1 MNKLKLIIQ
10 REFLAKVRNRT
21 FIIMTFLSP
30 ILMIGMIAL
39 VTLLTKSSIEKKSV
53 VAYVDESGLFKGEDF
68 NKDKSISFENL
79 SEIGLEKAKIIVDE
93 SSHEGLLYI
102 PPYENI
108 DDLAI
113 NIQFFSEDSPSMITI
128 STLESLIDKKLETE
142 KMKLLDIDLVK
153 LDASRVDV
161 NIKMSNFSG
170 VKSSKLINGL
180 KIGIG
185 MGAGYLIMM
194 FILIYGAMV
203 MRSVIEEKTSRIIEV
218 IISSVKPFQLM
229 LGKIFGTALAG
240 LTQFITWGFLMLVIF
255 IGSSYFFGVDLHNSD
270 LGVQPMSVQEMGVDQ
285 MDQIAQNETQAI
297 FNELIQLPLIS
308 TFVYFI
314 LYFVLGYLLYS
325 SLYAAIGAAVDN
337 ETDTQQF
344 MLPIMLPLM
353 LGVYIGFATVIND
366 PHGTIATVFSIVPF
380 TSPIVMLMRIP
391 FGVPIWQILTSLL
404 CLFMS
409 FLAVVWVA
417 AKIYRVGILMYGK
430 KINYKEL
437 IKWIRY

>member
-1 MNKLKLIIQ
+1 MNKLILIIQ
-10 REFLAKVRNRT
+10 REYLAKVRNKT

-39 VTLLTKSSIEKKSV
+39 VALLTKSSIDKKSS
-53 VAYVDESGLFKGEDF
+53 VAYVDESGLFDKEDF
-68 NKDKSISFENL
+68 DNSKTITFENL
-79 SEIGLEKAKIIVDE
+79 TEIGLEKAKIIAQE

-102 PPYENI
+102 PENKNI
-108 DDLAI
+108 DKVAEG
-113 NIQFFSEDSPSMITI
+113 IQFFSEESPSMITI
-128 STLESLIDKKLETE
+128 SSLESIIDKKLENE
-142 KMKLLDIDLVK
+142 KMMKLEIDLIK
-153 LDASRVDV
+153 LQEARVDTD
-161 NIKMSNFSG
+161 IKLSNFDG
-170 VKSSKLINGL
+170 IKSSKLINGI

-203 MRSVIEEKTSRIIEV
+203 MRSVIEEKTSRIVEV

-229 LGKIFGTALAG
+229 MGKILGTAAAG
-240 LTQFITWGFLMLVIF
+240 LTQFIVWGILMLLIF
-255 IGSSYFFGVDLHNSD
+255 VGSSYFFGVDLSSN
-270 LGVQPMSVQEMGVDQ
+270 GVGGQQMAMDQ
-285 MDQIAQNETQAI
+285 MNQMAESETQLV
-297 FNELIQLPLIS
+297 FTELMNLPLIS
-308 TFVYFI
+308 TFIYFI
-314 LYFVLGYLLYS
+314 LYFLLGYLLYS

-366 PHGTIATVFSIVPF
+366 PHGTVATIFSMIPF

-391 FGVPIWQILTSLL
+391 FGVPWWQIIISLL
-404 CLFMS
+404 LLVLTFI
-409 FLAVVWVA
+409 AVVWLA
-417 AKIYRVGILMYGK
+417 AKVYRVGILMYGK

-437 IKWIRY
+437 MKWIRY

>member
-1 MNKLKLIIQ
+1 
-10 REFLAKVRNRT
+10 
-21 FIIMTFLSP
+21 MTFLSP
-30 ILMIGMIAL
+30 VLMIGMIAL
-39 VTLLTKSSIEKKSV
+39 VALLTKSSIEKKGS
-53 VAYVDESGLFKGEDF
+53 VAYVDESGMFQTEDF
-68 NKDKSISFENL
+68 SQNKTITFENL
-79 SEIGLEKAKIIVDE
+79 TEIGLDKAKIIARE

-102 PPYENI
+102 PKGDEI
-108 DDLAI
+108 DEIAKG
-113 NIQFFSEDSPSMITI
+113 IQFFSEESPSMITI
-128 STLESLIDKKLETE
+128 STLESLLNKKLENE
-142 KMKLLDIDLVK
+142 KMKMLQIDLVK
-153 LDASRVDV
+153 LEQAKVHLD
-161 NIKMSNFSG
+161 IKLSNFSG
-170 VKSSKLINGL
+170 IKSSKLINGI

-229 LGKIFGTALAG
+229 LGKILGTAAAG
-240 LTQFITWGFLMLVIF
+240 LTQFIVWGLLLGLIF
-255 IGSSYFFGVDLHNSD
+255 VGSSYFFGVDLAPN
-270 LGVQPMSVQEMGVDQ
+270 GVGAQQMGMEQ
-285 MDQIAQNETQAI
+285 MNQLAQDETQLV
-297 FNELIQLPLIS
+297 FTELMNLPLVS
-308 TFVYFI
+308 TFIFFI
-314 LYFVLGYLLYS
+314 LYFLLGYLLYS

-366 PHGTIATVFSIVPF
+366 PHGTVATIFSMIPF

-391 FGVPIWQILTSLL
+391 FGVPWWQIVISLML
-404 CLFMS
+404 LVVT
-409 FLAVVWVA
+409 FLGVVWLA
-417 AKIYRVGILMYGK
+417 AKVYRVGILMYGK

>member
-21 FIIMTFLSP
+21 FIVMTFLSP

-39 VTLLTKSSIEKKSV
+39 VALLTKSSIEKTST
-53 VAYVDESGLFKGEDF
+53 VAFVDDSGLFHGDDF
-68 NKDKSISFENL
+68 NKDKSIVFEDL
-79 SEIGLEKAKIIVDE
+79 TEIGIEKAKIIVRE

-102 PPYENI
+102 PSKE
-108 DDLAI
+108 DLDEIASS
-113 NIQFFSEDSPSMITI
+113 IQFFSEESPSMITI
-128 STLESLIDKKLETE
+128 SSLESILDKKLENE
-142 KMKLLDIDLVK
+142 KMKKLGIDVVK
-153 LDASRVDV
+153 LEKSKV
-161 NIKMSNFSG
+161 NIDIRMSNFSG
-170 VKSSKLINGL
+170 IKSSKLINGI

-194 FILIYGAMV
+194 FIIIYGAMV

-240 LTQFITWGFLMLVIF
+240 LTQFVVWGLLLVLIF
-255 IGSSYFFGVDLHNSD
+255 IGSSYFFGVELHNS
-270 LGVQPMSVQEMGVDQ
+270 GVGMQQMGAEQ
-285 MDQIAQNETQAI
+285 MNQLAQNDTQLL
-297 FNELIQLPLIS
+297 FDELMNLPLVS
-308 TFVYFI
+308 TFIFFI
-314 LYFVLGYLLYS
+314 LYFLFGYLLYS

-366 PHGTIATVFSIVPF
+366 PHGTVATVFSMIPF

-391 FGVPIWQILTSLL
+391 FGVPWWQVLVSLTLL
-404 CLFMS
+404 LVT
-409 FLAVVWVA
+409 FLGIVWIA

-430 KINYKEL
+430 KISYKEL
-437 IKWIRY
+437 MKWVRY

>member
-10 REFLAKVRNRT
+10 REYLAKVRNRT
-21 FIIMTFLSP
+21 FIVMTFLSP

-39 VTLLTKSSIEKKSV
+39 VALLTKSSIEKKGT
-53 VAYVDESGLFKGEDF
+53 VAFVDDSGLFQGNDF
-68 NKDKSISFENL
+68 SRDKSITFEDL
-79 SEIGLEKAKIIVDE
+79 TEIGLDKAKIIVRE

-102 PPYENI
+102 PSKE
-108 DDLAI
+108 DLDQIAS
-113 NIQFFSEDSPSMITI
+113 NIQFFSEESPSMITI
-128 STLESLIDKKLETE
+128 STLESILDKKLEKE
-142 KMKLLDIDLVK
+142 KMKKLGIDLVK
-153 LDASRVDV
+153 LEKSKVSIDIR
-161 NIKMSNFSG
+161 MSNFSG
-170 VKSSKLINGL
+170 IKSSKLINGI

-240 LTQFITWGFLMLVIF
+240 LTQFIVWGLLLVLIF
-255 IGSSYFFGVDLHNSD
+255 IGSSYFFGVDLHNN
-270 LGVQPMSVQEMGVDQ
+270 GVGIQQMGAEQ
-285 MDQIAQNETQAI
+285 MNQLAQNETQLL
-297 FNELIQLPLIS
+297 FDELMSLPLIS
-308 TFVYFI
+308 TFVFFI
-314 LYFVLGYLLYS
+314 LYFLLGYLLYS

-366 PHGTIATVFSIVPF
+366 PHGTVATVFSLIPF

-391 FGVPIWQILTSLL
+391 FGVPWWEILISLTL
-404 CLFMS
+404 LLLS
-409 FLAVVWVA
+409 FLGIVWIA
-417 AKIYRVGILMYGK
+417 AKVYRVGILMYGK
-430 KINYKEL
+430 KISYKEL
-437 IKWIRY
+437 MKWVRY

>member
-1 MNKLKLIIQ
+1 MNKLILIIQ
-10 REFLAKVRNRT
+10 REFLAKVRNKT

-39 VTLLTKSSIEKKSV
+39 VALLTKSSIDKKSS
-53 VAYVDESGLFKGEDF
+53 VAYVDESGLFDKEDF
-68 NKDKSISFENL
+68 NSSKTITFENL
-79 SEIGLEKAKIIVDE
+79 TEVGLEKAKIIAQE

-102 PPYENI
+102 PENKNI
-108 DDLAI
+108 DKVAEG
-113 NIQFFSEDSPSMITI
+113 IQFFSDESPSMITV
-128 STLESLIDKKLETE
+128 SSLESIIDKKLENE
-142 KMKLLDIDLVK
+142 KMMKLEIDLIK
-153 LDASRVDV
+153 LEEARVDTD
-161 NIKMSNFSG
+161 IKLSNFDG
-170 VKSSKLINGL
+170 IKSSKLINGI

-203 MRSVIEEKTSRIIEV
+203 MRSVIEEKTSRIVEV

-229 LGKIFGTALAG
+229 MGKILGTAAAG
-240 LTQFITWGFLMLVIF
+240 LTQFIVWGILMLLIF
-255 IGSSYFFGVDLHNSD
+255 VGSSYFFGVDLSSN
-270 LGVQPMSVQEMGVDQ
+270 GVGGQQMPMDQ
-285 MDQIAQNETQAI
+285 MNQMAQSETQLV
-297 FNELIQLPLIS
+297 FSELMNLPLIS
-308 TFVYFI
+308 TFIYFI
-314 LYFVLGYLLYS
+314 LYFLLGYLLYS

-366 PHGTIATVFSIVPF
+366 PHGTVATIFSMIPF

-391 FGVPIWQILTSLL
+391 FGVPWWQIIISLL
-404 CLFMS
+404 LLVLTFI
-409 FLAVVWVA
+409 AVVWLA
-417 AKIYRVGILMYGK
+417 AKVYRVGILMYGK

-437 IKWIRY
+437 MKWIRY

>member
-1 MNKLKLIIQ
+1 MNKLKLIIK

-21 FIIMTFLSP
+21 FIVMTFLSP
-30 ILMIGMIAL
+30 ILMIGMISL
-39 VTLLTKSSIEKKSV
+39 VALLTKSSIEKKST
-53 VAYVDESGLFKGEDF
+53 VAFVDDSGLFQGDDF
-68 NKDKSISFENL
+68 SKYKSITFEDL
-79 SEIGLEKAKIIVDE
+79 TDIGLEKAKIIVRE
-93 SSHEGLLYI
+93 SSQEGLLYI
-102 PPYENI
+102 PLKTNVDEI
-108 DDLAI
+108 AT
-113 NIQFFSEDSPSMITI
+113 NIQFFSEESPSMITV
-128 STLESLIDKKLETE
+128 STLESIIDKKLENE
-142 KMKLLDIDLVK
+142 KMKQLGIDLVK
-153 LDASRVDV
+153 LEKSKLNID
-161 NIKMSNFSG
+161 IKMSNFSG
-170 VKSSKLINGL
+170 IKSSKLINGI

-240 LTQFITWGFLMLVIF
+240 LTQFIVWGFLMALIF
-255 IGSSYFFGVDLHNSD
+255 VGSSYFFGVDLHSNGVGMQQMGAEQMNQ
-270 LGVQPMSVQEMGVDQ
+270 LG
-285 MDQIAQNETQAI
+285 QNETQLL
-297 FNELIQLPLIS
+297 FDELMSLPLIS

-314 LYFVLGYLLYS
+314 LYFLLGYLLYS

-366 PHGTIATVFSIVPF
+366 PHGTIATVFSLIPF

-391 FGVPIWQILTSLL
+391 FGVPWWEIMISLTLL
-404 CLFMS
+404 MLS
-409 FLAVVWVA
+409 FLGVVWIA
-417 AKIYRVGILMYGK
+417 AKVYRVGILMYGK
-430 KINYKEL
+430 KISYKEL
-437 IKWIRY
+437 MKWIRY

>member
-10 REFLAKVRNRT
+10 REYLAKVRNRT
-21 FIIMTFLSP
+21 FIVMTFLSP

-39 VTLLTKSSIEKKSV
+39 VALLTKSSIEKKAT
-53 VAYVDESGLFKGEDF
+53 VAFVAVSGLSQGNDF
-68 NKDKSISFENL
+68 SRDKSITFEDL
-79 SEIGLEKAKIIVDE
+79 TEIGLDKAKIIVRE

-102 PPYENI
+102 PSKE
-108 DDLAI
+108 DLDQIAS
-113 NIQFFSEDSPSMITI
+113 NIQFFSEESPSMITI
-128 STLESLIDKKLETE
+128 STLESILDKKLEKE
-142 KMKLLDIDLVK
+142 KMKKLGIDLVK
-153 LDASRVDV
+153 LEKSKVSIDIR
-161 NIKMSNFSG
+161 MSNFSG
-170 VKSSKLINGL
+170 IKSSKLINGI

-240 LTQFITWGFLMLVIF
+240 LTQFIVWGLLLVLIF
-255 IGSSYFFGVDLHNSD
+255 IGSSYFFGVDLHNN
-270 LGVQPMSVQEMGVDQ
+270 GVGIQQMGAEQ
-285 MDQIAQNETQAI
+285 MNQLAQNETQLL
-297 FNELIQLPLIS
+297 FDELMSLPLIS
-308 TFVYFI
+308 TFVFFI
-314 LYFVLGYLLYS
+314 LYFLLGYLLYS

-366 PHGTIATVFSIVPF
+366 PHGTVATVFSLIPF

-391 FGVPIWQILTSLL
+391 FGVPWWEILISLTL
-404 CLFMS
+404 LLLS
-409 FLAVVWVA
+409 FLGIVWIA
-417 AKIYRVGILMYGK
+417 AKVYRVGILMYGK
-430 KINYKEL
+430 KISYKEL
-437 IKWIRY
+437 MKWVRY

>member
-21 FIIMTFLSP
+21 FIVMTFLSP

-39 VTLLTKSSIEKKSV
+39 VALLTKSSIEKTSTI
-53 VAYVDESGLFKGEDF
+53 AFVDDSGLFHGDDF
-68 NKDKSISFENL
+68 SKDKSIVFEDL
-79 SEIGLEKAKIIVDE
+79 TEIGIEKAKIIAME

-102 PPYENI
+102 PSRQDLDEIANNI
-108 DDLAI
+108 E
-113 NIQFFSEDSPSMITI
+113 FFSEEPPSMITI
-128 STLESLIDKKLETE
+128 STLESILDKKLENE
-142 KMKLLDIDLVK
+142 KMKKLGIDLVK
-153 LDASRVDV
+153 LEKSKV
-161 NIKMSNFSG
+161 NIDIRMSNFSG
-170 VKSSKLINGL
+170 IKSSKLINGI
-180 KIGIG
+180 KIGMG

-194 FILIYGAMV
+194 FIIIYGAMV

-240 LTQFITWGFLMLVIF
+240 LTQFVVWGLLMALIF
-255 IGSSYFFGVDLHNSD
+255 IGSSYFFGVELFNG
-270 LGVQPMSVQEMGVDQ
+270 GVGMQQIGAEQ
-285 MDQIAQNETQAI
+285 MNQLAQNETQLL
-297 FNELIQLPLIS
+297 FDELMNLPLIS
-308 TFVYFI
+308 TFVFFI
-314 LYFVLGYLLYS
+314 LYFLLGYLLYS

-366 PHGTIATVFSIVPF
+366 PHGTVATVFSMIPF

-391 FGVPIWQILTSLL
+391 FGVPWWQILISLVL
-404 CLFMS
+404 LLITFIGI
-409 FLAVVWVA
+409 VWIA
-417 AKIYRVGILMYGK
+417 AKVYRVGILMYGK
-430 KINYKEL
+430 KISYKEL
-437 IKWIRY
+437 IKWVRY

>member
-21 FIIMTFLSP
+21 FIVMTFLSP

-39 VTLLTKSSIEKKSV
+39 VALLTKNSIEKKST
-53 VAYVDESGLFKGEDF
+53 VAFVDDSGLFSHDDF
-68 NKDKSISFENL
+68 SKEKSILFENL
-79 SEIGLEKAKIIVDE
+79 SEIGLEKAKILVRE
-93 SSHEGLLYI
+93 SSQEGLLYI
-102 PPYENI
+102 PGKKSI
-108 DDLAI
+108 DEI
-113 NIQFFSEDSPSMITI
+113 SEGVQFFSEESPSMITI
-128 STLESLIDKKLETE
+128 STLESILDNKLEKE
-142 KMKLLDIDLVK
+142 KMKQLGIDLVK
-153 LDASRVDV
+153 LEKSKV
-161 NIKMSNFSG
+161 NLDIRLSNFSG
-170 VKSSKLINGL
+170 VKSSKLINGI

-194 FILIYGAMV
+194 FIIIYGAMV

-229 LGKIFGTALAG
+229 MGKILGTAAAG
-240 LTQFITWGFLMLVIF
+240 LTQFIIWGLLMMLIF
-255 IGSSYFFGVDLHNSD
+255 IGSSYFFGVELHNN
-270 LGVQPMSVQEMGVDQ
+270 GVGAQQMGMEH
-285 MDQIAQNETQAI
+285 MDQLAQNDTQLI
-297 FNELIQLPLIS
+297 FDELMGLPLIS

-314 LYFVLGYLLYS
+314 LYFLLGYLLYS

-366 PHGTIATVFSIVPF
+366 PHGTVATVFSLIPF

-391 FGVPIWQILTSLL
+391 FGVPWWEILISLL
-404 CLFMS
+404 LLMLS
-409 FLAVVWVA
+409 FLGVVWIA
-417 AKIYRVGILMYGK
+417 AKVYRVGILMYGK

-437 IKWIRY
+437 IKWVRY

>member
-1 MNKLKLIIQ
+1 MKKLMLIIQ
-10 REFLAKVRNRT
+10 REFLAKVRNKT

-39 VTLLTKSSIEKKSV
+39 VALLTKSSIDKKSS
-53 VAYVDESGLFKGEDF
+53 VAYVDESGLFSMEDF
-68 NKDKSISFENL
+68 NNNKTITFENL
-79 SEIGLEKAKIIVDE
+79 TEVGLEKAKIIAQE

-102 PPYENI
+102 PEHKSI
-108 DDLAI
+108 DQVAEG
-113 NIQFFSEDSPSMITI
+113 IQFFSEESPGMITI
-128 STLESLIDKKLETE
+128 SSLESMIDKKLENE
-142 KMKLLDIDLVK
+142 KMKKLEIDLIK
-153 LDASRVDV
+153 LQESRVDTD
-161 NIKMSNFSG
+161 IKLSNFDG
-170 VKSSKLINGL
+170 IKSSKLINGI

-229 LGKIFGTALAG
+229 MGKILGTAAAG
-240 LTQFITWGFLMLVIF
+240 LTQFIIWGILMLLIF
-255 IGSSYFFGVDLHNSD
+255 VGSSYFFGVDLSSNSV
-270 LGVQPMSVQEMGVDQ
+270 GGQQMAMDQ
-285 MDQIAQNETQAI
+285 MNQMAQSETQLV
-297 FNELIQLPLIS
+297 FTELMNLPLIS
-308 TFVYFI
+308 TFIYFI
-314 LYFVLGYLLYS
+314 LYFLLGYLLYS

-366 PHGTIATVFSIVPF
+366 PHGTVATIFSMIPF

-391 FGVPIWQILTSLL
+391 FGVPWWQIIISLL
-404 CLFMS
+404 LLVLTFI
-409 FLAVVWVA
+409 AVVWLA
-417 AKIYRVGILMYGK
+417 AKVYRVGILMYGK

-437 IKWIRY
+437 MKWIRY

>member
-21 FIIMTFLSP
+21 FIVMTFLSP

-39 VTLLTKSSIEKKSV
+39 VALLTKSSIEKKST
-53 VAYVDESGLFKGEDF
+53 VAFVDDSGLFHGDDF
-68 NKDKSISFENL
+68 SKDKSVTFEDL
-79 SEIGLEKAKIIVDE
+79 TEIGLEKAKIIVRE
-93 SSHEGLLYI
+93 SSQEGLLYI
-102 PPYENI
+102 PSKVGI
-108 DDLAI
+108 DEVAA
-113 NIQFFSEDSPSMITI
+113 NIQFFSEESPSMITI
-128 STLESLIDKKLETE
+128 STLEGILDKKLENE
-142 KMKLLDIDLVK
+142 KMKQLGIDLVK
-153 LDASRVDV
+153 LEKSKVD
-161 NIKMSNFSG
+161 IDIRMSNFSG
-170 VKSSKLINGL
+170 IKSSKLINGI

-240 LTQFITWGFLMLVIF
+240 LTQFVVWGLLMLLIF
-255 IGSSYFFGVDLHNSD
+255 VGSSYFFGVELHNN
-270 LGVQPMSVQEMGVDQ
+270 GVGMQQMGAEQ
-285 MDQIAQNETQAI
+285 MNQLAQNETQLV
-297 FNELIQLPLIS
+297 FDELMSLPLIS

-314 LYFVLGYLLYS
+314 LYFLLGYLLYS

-366 PHGTIATVFSIVPF
+366 PHGTVATVFSLIPF

-391 FGVPIWQILTSLL
+391 FGVPWWQILISLTL
-404 CLFMS
+404 LLLS
-409 FLAVVWVA
+409 FLGVVWIA
-417 AKIYRVGILMYGK
+417 AKVYRVGILMYGK
-430 KINYKEL
+430 KISYKEL
-437 IKWIRY
+437 MKWVRY

>member
-21 FIIMTFLSP
+21 FIVMTFLSP

-39 VTLLTKSSIEKKSV
+39 VAFLTKSSIEKKST
-53 VAYVDESGLFKGEDF
+53 VAYVDDSGLFQGDEF
-68 NKDKSISFENL
+68 SKDKSITFEDL
-79 SEIGLEKAKIIVDE
+79 TAIGLDKAKILVKE
-93 SSHEGLLYI
+93 SSQEGLLYI
-102 PPYENI
+102 PSKS
-108 DDLAI
+108 DLDEIAG
-113 NIQFFSEDSPSMITI
+113 NIQFFSEESPSMITI
-128 STLESLIDKKLETE
+128 STLEGILNKKLENE
-142 KMKLLDIDLVK
+142 KMKALGIDLVK
-153 LDASRVDV
+153 LEKSKVKIDMR
-161 NIKMSNFSG
+161 MSNFSG
-170 VKSSKLINGL
+170 IKSSKLINGI

-240 LTQFITWGFLMLVIF
+240 LTQFIVWGILLILIF
-255 IGSSYFFGVDLHNSD
+255 VGSSYFFGVDLHNN
-270 LGVQPMSVQEMGVDQ
+270 GVGMQQMGAEHMNQ
-285 MDQIAQNETQAI
+285 LAQNETQLL
-297 FNELIQLPLIS
+297 FDELMSLPLIS

-314 LYFVLGYLLYS
+314 LYFLLGYLLYS

-366 PHGTIATVFSIVPF
+366 PHGTVATVFSLIPF

-391 FGVPIWQILTSLL
+391 FGVPWWQILISLSLL
-404 CLFMS
+404 ALS
-409 FLAVVWVA
+409 FLGIVWIA
-417 AKIYRVGILMYGK
+417 AKVYRVGILMYGK
-430 KINYKEL
+430 KISYKEL
-437 IKWIRY
+437 MKWVRY

>member
-1 MNKLKLIIQ
+1 MNKLKLIIE

-21 FIIMTFLSP
+21 FIVMTFLSP

-39 VTLLTKSSIEKKSV
+39 VTLLTKNSFEKKGT
-53 VAYVDESGLFKGEDF
+53 VAFVDDSGMFSAEDF
-68 NKDKSISFENL
+68 NKDKSITFENL
-79 SEIGLEKAKIIVDE
+79 TTVGIEKAKVIVRE
-93 SSHEGLLYI
+93 SSQEGLLYI
-102 PPYENI
+102 PAGEGM
-108 DDLAI
+108 DDIAK
-113 NIQFFSEDSPSMITI
+113 NIQFFSEDSPSMMTI
-128 STLESLIDKKLETE
+128 STLESILDKKLENE
-142 KMKLLDIDLVK
+142 KMKQSGIDLVK
-153 LDASRVDV
+153 LENSRVDID
-161 NIKMSNFSG
+161 IKMSNFSG
-170 VKSSKLINGL
+170 IKSSKLVNGI

-194 FILIYGAMV
+194 FIIIYGAMV

-229 LGKIFGTALAG
+229 LGKILGTAAAG
-240 LTQFITWGFLMLVIF
+240 LTQFIIWGLLMVLIF
-255 IGSSYFFGVDLHNSD
+255 VGSSYFFGVDLSQN
-270 LGVQPMSVQEMGVDQ
+270 GVGAQQIGMEQ
-285 MDQIAQNETQAI
+285 MDRLAQNDTQLI
-297 FNELIQLPLIS
+297 YDELMSLPLIS

-314 LYFVLGYLLYS
+314 LYFLLGYLLYS

-366 PHGTIATVFSIVPF
+366 PHGTVATVFSLIPF

-391 FGVPIWQILTSLL
+391 FGVPWWQILISLSLL
-404 CLFMS
+404 FVS
-409 FLAVVWVA
+409 FLGIVWIA
-417 AKIYRVGILMYGK
+417 AKVYRVGILMYGK

-437 IKWIRY
+437 MKWIRY

>member
-21 FIIMTFLSP
+21 FIVMTFLSP

-39 VTLLTKSSIEKKSV
+39 VALLTKSSIEKKGT
-53 VAYVDESGLFKGEDF
+53 VAFVDDSGLFHGNDF
-68 NKDKSISFENL
+68 SRDKSITFEDL
-79 SEIGLEKAKIIVDE
+79 TEIGLDKAKIIVRE

-102 PPYENI
+102 PSKE
-108 DDLAI
+108 DLDQIAS
-113 NIQFFSEDSPSMITI
+113 NIQFFSEESPSMITI
-128 STLESLIDKKLETE
+128 STLESILDKKLEKE
-142 KMKLLDIDLVK
+142 KMKKLGIDIVK
-153 LDASRVDV
+153 LEKSKVSIDIR
-161 NIKMSNFSG
+161 MSNFSG
-170 VKSSKLINGL
+170 IKSSKLINGI

-240 LTQFITWGFLMLVIF
+240 LTQFIVWGLLLVLIF
-255 IGSSYFFGVDLHNSD
+255 IGSSYFFGVDLHNN
-270 LGVQPMSVQEMGVDQ
+270 GVGMQQMGAEQ
-285 MDQIAQNETQAI
+285 MNQLAQNETQLL
-297 FNELIQLPLIS
+297 FDELMSLPLIS
-308 TFVYFI
+308 TFVFFI
-314 LYFVLGYLLYS
+314 LYFLLGYLLYS

-366 PHGTIATVFSIVPF
+366 PHGTVATVFSLIPF

-391 FGVPIWQILTSLL
+391 FGVPWWEILISLTL
-404 CLFMS
+404 LLLS
-409 FLAVVWVA
+409 FLGIVWIA
-417 AKIYRVGILMYGK
+417 AKVYRVGILMYGK
-430 KINYKEL
+430 KISYKEL
-437 IKWIRY
+437 MKWVRY

>member
-10 REFLAKVRNRT
+10 REFLAKVKNRT
-21 FIIMTFLSP
+21 FIVMTFLSP

-39 VTLLTKSSIEKKSV
+39 VALLTKSSIEKKGT
-53 VAYVDESGLFKGEDF
+53 VAFVDDSGLFQNDDLSQ
-68 NKDKSISFENL
+68 DKSISFENL
-79 SEIGLEKAKIIVDE
+79 TEIGLEKAKIIVHE

-102 PPYENI
+102 PAGDNMDEI
-108 DDLAI
+108 AA
-113 NIQFFSEDSPSMITI
+113 NIQFFSEESPSMITI
-128 STLESLIDKKLETE
+128 STLEKILDKKLENE
-142 KMKLLDIDLVK
+142 KMKQLGIDLVK
-153 LDASRVDV
+153 LESSRVSID
-161 NIKMSNFSG
+161 IRMSNFSG
-170 VKSSKLINGL
+170 IKSSKLINGI

-240 LTQFITWGFLMLVIF
+240 LTQFVIWGILMAVIF
-255 IGSSYFFGVDLHNSD
+255 IGSSYFFGVELHNN
-270 LGVQPMSVQEMGVDQ
+270 GVGMQQVAADQ
-285 MDQIAQNETQAI
+285 MNQLAQNETQLL
-297 FNELIQLPLIS
+297 FDELMSLPLIS
-308 TFVYFI
+308 TFVFFIMYF
-314 LYFVLGYLLYS
+314 LLGYLLYS

-366 PHGTIATVFSIVPF
+366 PHGTVATVFSMIPF

-391 FGVPIWQILTSLL
+391 FGVPWWQIMISLTLL
-404 CLFMS
+404 MLS
-409 FLAVVWVA
+409 FLAIVWVA
-417 AKIYRVGILMYGK
+417 AKVYRVGILMYGK
-430 KINYKEL
+430 KISYKEL
-437 IKWIRY
+437 MKWVRY

>member
-1 MNKLKLIIQ
+1 MNKLILIIQ
-10 REFLAKVRNRT
+10 REYLAKVRNKT

-39 VTLLTKSSIEKKSV
+39 VALLTKNSIDKKSS
-53 VAYVDESGLFKGEDF
+53 VAYVDESGLFDKEDF
-68 NKDKSISFENL
+68 DNSKTITFENL
-79 SEIGLEKAKIIVDE
+79 TEIGLEKAKIIAQE

-102 PPYENI
+102 PENKNI
-108 DDLAI
+108 DKVAEG
-113 NIQFFSEDSPSMITI
+113 IQFFSEESPSMITI
-128 STLESLIDKKLETE
+128 SSLESIIDKKLENE
-142 KMKLLDIDLVK
+142 KMMKLEIDLVK
-153 LDASRVDV
+153 LQEARVDTD
-161 NIKMSNFSG
+161 IKLSNFDG
-170 VKSSKLINGL
+170 IKSSKLINGI

-203 MRSVIEEKTSRIIEV
+203 MRSVIEEKTSRIVEV

-229 LGKIFGTALAG
+229 MGKILGTAAAG
-240 LTQFITWGFLMLVIF
+240 LTQFIVWGLLMFLIF
-255 IGSSYFFGVDLHNSD
+255 VGSSYFFGVDLSSN
-270 LGVQPMSVQEMGVDQ
+270 GVGGQQMAMDQ
-285 MDQIAQNETQAI
+285 MNQMAQSETQLV
-297 FNELIQLPLIS
+297 FTELMNLPLIS
-308 TFVYFI
+308 TFIYFI
-314 LYFVLGYLLYS
+314 LYFLLGYLLYS

-366 PHGTIATVFSIVPF
+366 PHGTVATIFSMIPF

-391 FGVPIWQILTSLL
+391 FGVPWWQIVISLL
-404 CLFMS
+404 ILVLTFI
-409 FLAVVWVA
+409 AVVWLA
-417 AKIYRVGILMYGK
+417 AKVYRVGILMYGK

-437 IKWIRY
+437 MKWIRY

>member
-1 MNKLKLIIQ
+1 MNKLILIIQ
-10 REFLAKVRNRT
+10 REFLAKVRNKT

-39 VTLLTKSSIEKKSV
+39 VALLTKNSIDKKSS
-53 VAYVDESGLFKGEDF
+53 VAYVDESGLFDKADF
-68 NKDKSISFENL
+68 SNSKTITFENL
-79 SEIGLEKAKIIVDE
+79 TEVGLDKAKIIAQE

-102 PPYENI
+102 PENKNI
-108 DDLAI
+108 DQVAAG
-113 NIQFFSEDSPSMITI
+113 IQFFSEESPSMITI
-128 STLESLIDKKLETE
+128 SSLESILDKKLENE
-142 KMKLLDIDLVK
+142 KMKKLEIDLIK
-153 LDASRVDV
+153 LQEARVDTD
-161 NIKMSNFSG
+161 IKLSNFDG
-170 VKSSKLINGL
+170 IKSSKLINGI

-203 MRSVIEEKTSRIIEV
+203 MRSVIEEKTSRIVEV

-229 LGKIFGTALAG
+229 MGKILGTAAAG
-240 LTQFITWGFLMLVIF
+240 LTQFIVWGILMGVIF
-255 IGSSYFFGVDLHNSD
+255 VGSSYFFGVDLSSN
-270 LGVQPMSVQEMGVDQ
+270 GVGGQQMAMDQ
-285 MDQIAQNETQAI
+285 MNQMAQSETQLV
-297 FNELIQLPLIS
+297 FTELMNLPLVS
-308 TFVYFI
+308 TFIYFI
-314 LYFVLGYLLYS
+314 LYFLLGYLLYS

-366 PHGTIATVFSIVPF
+366 PHGTVATIFSMIPF

-391 FGVPIWQILTSLL
+391 FGVPWWQIMISLL
-404 CLFMS
+404 LLVLTFI
-409 FLAVVWVA
+409 AVVWLA
-417 AKIYRVGILMYGK
+417 AKVYRVGILMYGK

-437 IKWIRY
+437 MKWIRY